1 MSAAGATAE
10 RPKTAGAKRADRERD
25 EARERAASEAGG
37 GDGEKAGDG
46 TENAR
51 NLEDNAGP
59 AVGDM
64 PPAEPETPKEPVV
77 DEIRVE
83 GTEQLSIFDVGGKR
97 ANTATIK
104 LTGGKVKIVDGQGF
118 KKGTRVRG
126 TFEAIVN
133 EVGQKDEEDPK
144 TGQVVSAE
152 QRHSARIVDLQVESA
167 SA

>member
-1 MSAAGATAE
+1 MSAATVE

-25 EARERAASEAGG
+25 EAKERAAAEAN
-37 GDGEKAGDG
+37 GDG
-46 TENAR
+46 TAKAR

-64 PPAEPETPKEPVV
+64 PPGEPEKSPEPVV

-97 ANTATIK
+97 ANTATMK
-104 LTGGKVKIVDGQGF
+104 LTGGKVKLIDGQGF
-118 KKGTRVRG
+118 RKGTRVRFTG
-126 TFEAIVN
+126 EAIIN

-152 QRHSARIVDLQVESA
+152 QRHSARIVDLQVGSA